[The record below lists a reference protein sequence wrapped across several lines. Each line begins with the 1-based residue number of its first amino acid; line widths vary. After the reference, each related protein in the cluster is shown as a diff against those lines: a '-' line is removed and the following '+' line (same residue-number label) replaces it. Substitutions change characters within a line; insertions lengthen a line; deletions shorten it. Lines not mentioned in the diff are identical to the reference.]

1 MGCFRKWR
9 MWANLLTPNP
19 QVKCIIN
26 SLETDMYK
34 YKTISNKN
42 DLKAKNNF
50 HSKEILRNL
59 ALAKNK
65 QLEIKKWC
73 AS

>member
-1 MGCFRKWR
+1 

-19 QVKCIIN
+19 EVKCIIN
-26 SLETDMYK
+26 SLETEMYK
-34 YKTISNKN
+34 YKIISNKN

-50 HSKEILRNL
+50 HSKELLRNL

>member
-1 MGCFRKWR
+1 M
-9 MWANLLTPNP
+9 LLE
-19 QVKCIIN
+19 IDI
-26 SLETDMYK
+26 YK

-50 HSKEILRNL
+50 HSKELLRNL

>member
-1 MGCFRKWR
+1 

-26 SLETDMYK
+26 SLETDMYN
-34 YKTISNKN
+34 YKSLSNKN
-42 DLKAKNNF
+42 DQKAKNNF
-50 HSKEILRNL
+50 HGKELLRNL